1 MLSTFLT
8 LGSVIQSQNGII
20 NSSALLET
28 VKPANATKFSIEG
41 GTIEMPVVVH
51 KSITVSM
58 KVD

>member
-1 MLSTFLT
+1 LALETVSLKAYF
-8 LGSVIQSQNGII
+8 
-20 NSSALLET
+20 ALLET
-28 VKPANATKFSIEG
+28 VKPANATNFSIEG